1 MTGRIPFGLLTML
14 TALVCAPIQA
24 QDLMGPPSGNGVQ
37 PAGFHAFQ
45 EADSPGQ
52 YHGIP
57 LGYQRQP
64 VGTPGPKPTTI
75 YEELPDDQG
84 FAYDDSPLG
93 RILTDTFRHSWFRSE
108 YLLWNISA
116 PGHVLLGAQPLGG
129 SVTAVNAFNPLSN
142 YGNPGVQPLTSGVQF
157 ARTLQ
162 NSLLPGVTPAA
173 LDQVP
178 GVAMTPGLDSMSIN
192 NLNGFRGTFGMP
204 VPTGAVEISSFVL
217 QSSSDTFNG
226 GNINANVY
234 QGNNTNQNGIGTG
247 FIQTSAIANQSLV
260 IGGGVGANGLPAT
273 NGREA
278 QFITQPL
285 LVNGQPQALT
295 AGSLGLDYDVS
306 YKAVLTTFAWGAEAN
321 YVADSPDPNS
331 LFQFRPVFG
340 ARYFNFR
347 DSLSQF
353 GQYYYQPVAPAPFDP
368 ATSIA
373 NRSINS
379 AATNNIFGPQLGVR
393 AEAMHSR
400 FLFGVEPK
408 IMLGM
413 NAWQSTLN
421 TSNVLSLT
429 DPAQNLVQKGTT
441 FTPLFDAKFYSN
453 VAVTKN
459 FSAYIAYN
467 YIWAG
472 QVNRSYNDI
481 QYNIL
486 NANHSN
492 FNLLRNYS
500 GATLQGLSFG
510 CEFRY

>member
-14 TALVCAPIQA
+14 TALVCLPVQA
-24 QDLMGPPSGNGVQ
+24 QDLMGPPSGNGVE

-57 LGYQRQP
+57 LGYQRKP
-64 VGTPGPKPTTI
+64 AGPPGPKPPTI

-93 RILTDTFRHSWFRSE
+93 RILTDTFRHAWFRSE
-108 YLLWNISA
+108 YLLWNMSA
-116 PGHVLLGAQPLGG
+116 PGHVLLGAQPPNG
-129 SVTAVNAFNPLSN
+129 VIVDQTHNFNHFSL
-142 YGNPGVQPLTSGVQF
+142 YGAPNRQTLTSGVLF
-157 ARTLQ
+157 TRSV
-162 NSLLPGVTPAA
+162 NGF
-173 LDQVP
+173 D
-178 GVAMTPGLDSMSIN
+178 GVATAPGLDSLSFN

-204 VPTGAVEISSFVL
+204 VPTGTVEISSFIL

-226 GNINANVY
+226 GNVNANVY
-234 QGNNTNQNGIGTG
+234 EGNVSPGVGTG
-247 FIQTSAIANQSLV
+247 FIQQFIKNQ
-260 IGGGVGANGLPAT
+260 PAT
-273 NGREA
+273 IGSFPLVGSNGQQA
-278 QFITQPL
+278 QFISQPV
-285 LVNGQPQALT
+285 LVAGDPQAS
-295 AGSLGLDYDVS
+295 AFIDYDVS
-306 YKAVLTTFAWGAEAN
+306 YKAVLTNSAWGAEAN
-321 YVADSPDPNS
+321 YVTDSPDPNS

-347 DSLSQF
+347 DRLDQF
-353 GQYYYQPVAPAPFDP
+353 GQYYYDPNHTLGYKAPVY
-368 ATSIA
+368 S
-373 NRSINS
+373 RSINS
-379 AATNNIFGPQLGVR
+379 SATNNLFGPQLGLR

-413 NAWQSTLN
+413 NTWQSTLD
-421 TSNVLSLT
+421 TSNILSPT
-429 DPAQNLVQKGTT
+429 DPAQSLVQKGTT

-453 VAVTKN
+453 VAITKN

-481 QYNIL
+481 HYNIL
-486 NANHSN
+486 NANQSN
-492 FNLLRNYS
+492 FGLLRNYS

>member
-14 TALVCAPIQA
+14 TALVCLPIQA
-24 QDLMGPPSGNGVQ
+24 QDLMGPPSGNGVE

-57 LGYQRQP
+57 LGYQRKP
-64 VGTPGPKPTTI
+64 AGPPGPKPPTI

-93 RILTDTFRHSWFRSE
+93 RILTDTFRHAWFRSE
-108 YLLWNISA
+108 YLLWNMSA
-116 PGHVLLGAQPLGG
+116 PGHVLLGAQPLNGN
-129 SVTAVNAFNPLSN
+129 VTAVNAFNPLSN
-142 YGNPGVQPLTSGVQF
+142 YGSPGPQPLVNGIEF
-157 ARTLQ
+157 ARTVNTVQ
-162 NSLLPGVTPAA
+162 
-173 LDQVP
+173 
-178 GVAMTPGLDSMSIN
+178 GVATTPGLDNMSIN

-204 VPTGAVEISSFVL
+204 IPTGSVEISSFVL
-217 QSSSDTFNG
+217 QSASDRYNG
-226 GNINANVY
+226 GNVNANVY
-234 QGNNTNQNGIGTG
+234 EGNISPGVGTGYIQKEITAVPAVLGTFPLVGNNAQ
-247 FIQTSAIANQSLV
+247 
-260 IGGGVGANGLPAT
+260 
-273 NGREA
+273 EA

-285 LVNGQPQALT
+285 LVNGVPQALT
-295 AGSLGLDYDVS
+295 ATSPGLDYDVS
-306 YKAVLTTFAWGAEAN
+306 YKAVLTNFAWGAEAN
-321 YVADSPDPNS
+321 YITDSPDPNS

-347 DSLSQF
+347 DSLNQW
-353 GQYYYQPVAPAPFDP
+353 GQYNFSSGTPAVN
-368 ATSIA
+368 SVIA
-373 NRSINS
+373 RSINS
-379 AATNNIFGPQLGVR
+379 TGTNNLFGPQLGLR

-400 FLFGVEPK
+400 FLIGVEPK

-413 NAWQSTLN
+413 NTWETTLQ
-421 TSNVLSLT
+421 TSNILSPN
-429 DPAQNLVQKGTT
+429 DPAQSLVQKGTT

-453 VAVTKN
+453 VAITKN

-481 QYNIL
+481 HYNIL
-486 NANHSN
+486 NANQSN
-492 FNLLRNYS
+492 FGLVRNYS

>member
-14 TALVCAPIQA
+14 TALVCAPIHA
-24 QDLMGPPSGNGVQ
+24 QDRMGPPSGNGVE

-57 LGYQRQP
+57 LDYQRKP
-64 VGTPGPKPTTI
+64 AGPPGPKPTTI

-84 FAYDDSPLG
+84 LGFDEGPLG
-93 RILTDTFRHSWFRSE
+93 RMLTDTFRHAWFRGE

-116 PGHVLLGAQPLGG
+116 PGHGILGAQPQNG
-129 SVTAVNAFNPLSN
+129 SVTAVNAFNPYSN
-142 YGNPGVQPLTSGVQF
+142 YGAPGPQNLVNGVLF
-157 ARTLQ
+157 ARTVNTVQ
-162 NSLLPGVTPAA
+162 
-173 LDQVP
+173 
-178 GVAMTPGLDSMSIN
+178 GVATTPGLDNFSIN

-204 VPTGAVEISSFVL
+204 VPTGALEISSFVL
-217 QSSSDTFNG
+217 QSSSDTYNG

-234 QGNNTNQNGIGTG
+234 EGNVSPGVGTG
-247 FIQTSAIANQSLV
+247 FIQVQKTAVPAVLGTFPLV
-260 IGGGVGANGLPAT
+260 GSNAQ
-273 NGREA
+273 EA
-278 QFITQPL
+278 QFITQPV
-285 LVNGQPQALT
+285 LVNGVPQALT
-295 AGSLGLDYDVS
+295 ATSPGLDYDVS
-306 YKAVLTTFAWGAEAN
+306 YKARLTTFAWGAEAN
-321 YVADSPDPNS
+321 YVPDTPDPNS

-347 DSLSQF
+347 DSLDQF
-353 GQYYYQPVAPAPFDP
+353 GQYNFSSGTPAVN
-368 ATSIA
+368 SVIS
-373 NRSINS
+373 RSIDS
-379 AATNNIFGPQLGVR
+379 AATNNIFGPQVGVR

-413 NAWQSTLN
+413 NTWQSTLN
-421 TSNVLSLT
+421 TSNVLSPT
-429 DPAQNLVQKGTT
+429 DPAQSLVQKGTT

-492 FNLLRNYS
+492 FGLLRNYS